1 MKEESEYEMLRSVA
15 NADLLNVDRPEAGDV
30 DLARRE
36 RSIVRLK
43 EVGVLYMEHLPCE
56 VMEARLL

>member
-1 MKEESEYEMLRSVA
+1 MKGESEYETFRSVA
-15 NADLLNVDRPEAGDV
+15 SADLLNVDRPE
-30 DLARRE
+30 
-36 RSIVRLK
+36 VRLK